1 MYRILGI
8 IQQQNIIK
16 KIKET
21 TMKIVWNI
29 NRCLEI
35 YGTFHELQNIEDMA
49 TVNSRDE
56 K

>member
-1 MYRILGI
+1 MILYRIVGS
-8 IQQQNIIK
+8 IQQQNIIN

-35 YGTFHELQNIEDMA
+35 NGKFQEIQND
-49 TVNSRDE
+49 
-56 K
+56 